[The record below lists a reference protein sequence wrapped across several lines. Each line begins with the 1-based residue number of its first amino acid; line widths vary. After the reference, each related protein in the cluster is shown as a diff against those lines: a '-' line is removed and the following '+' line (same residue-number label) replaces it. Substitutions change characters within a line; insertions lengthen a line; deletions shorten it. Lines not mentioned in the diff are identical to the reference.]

1 MLPDA
6 MILAAGRATR
16 LRPLTDRIAKA
27 VVPFLNRPL
36 LDFTLDWLRRH
47 GFERVVIN
55 LHHAGSSIVDTYG
68 DLAFGMGITYRREPV
83 LLGTAGGPKAAL
95 EGLGS
100 RALLINGDV
109 ITLLNL
115 ASLRGHHHD
124 SGALATLALS
134 SGPAARDYPPCSA
147 AADGR
152 LLGFPG
158 DVSAEP
164 AAVRGV
170 FSGVHLIERAVLD
183 SIPAGV
189 VCGMVDA
196 VYRPILAAGLPLHA
210 IAVPGCWYEI
220 GDAAHY
226 IDNQLAALQCGDLP
240 LALLRSRRMKPA
252 GYLSAHTHLENVEPT
267 PPFLLGAGVRVKH
280 GCYLEGVVAGDRTR
294 FEPGSRL
301 RQVITWPGAW
311 IGPGCD
317 LRRVIVMN
325 DVRVPAG
332 TCAEGTVL
340 TPNGPVCFEPSPE
353 VGADTS
359 PGVDGNPR

>member
-16 LRPLTDRIAKA
+16 LRPLTDRVAKA

-36 LDFTLDWLRRH
+36 LDFTLDWLRRY
-47 GFERVVIN
+47 GFDRVLIN
-55 LHHAGSSIVDTYG
+55 LHHAGNSIVDTYG
-68 DLAFGMGITYRREPV
+68 ELAFGMRITYCREPV
-83 LLGTAGGPKAAL
+83 LLGTAGGPRAAL

-115 ASLRGHHHD
+115 ASLRRHHHD
-124 SGALATLALS
+124 SGALATLALG
-134 SGPAARDYPPCSA
+134 SGPAARGYPVCSA

-152 LLGFPG
+152 LLGFPD
-158 DVSAEP
+158 DVSAEQ

-170 FSGVHLIERAVLD
+170 FAGVHMIERAVLD
-183 SIPAGV
+183 SIPEGV
-189 VCGMVDA
+189 VCGMVDT

-210 IAVPGCWYEI
+210 IAVPGCWYEV
-220 GDAAHY
+220 GDPAHY

-240 LALLRSRRMKPA
+240 LALLGSRRMKPA
-252 GYLSAHTHLENVEPT
+252 GYLSAHTHLENVELA
-267 PPFLLGAGVRVKH
+267 PPFLMGAGVRVKH
-280 GCYLEGVVAGDRTR
+280 GCYVEGVVAGDRSR

-332 TCAEGTVL
+332 TCAEGAVL
-340 TPNGPVCFEPSPE
+340 THDGPVLFAPCPE
-353 VGADTS
+353 AGADTS
-359 PGVDGNPR
+359 PGTEGNRR